1 MTTARTNVPSLA
13 RAASVAALV
22 SALVAGCGSVNTT
35 YTRDRPAD
43 TAVDA
48 RTRVN
53 DLLQQI
59 FLSAKEVRMFRN
71 SRGVMEVQV
80 DVENNGFKYRS
91 FSYLFDWVDARGNVI
106 PSQLSVWKTTNVPDG
121 GATVIRAIAPN
132 EEAADFRLQIR
143 RSD

>member
-13 RAASVAALV
+13 RAASAAALASV
-22 SALVAGCGSVNTT
+22 LAAGCGSVNTT

-71 SRGVMEVQV
+71 SQGVMEVQV
-80 DVENNGFKYRS
+80 DVENNGFSYRS
-91 FSYLFDWVDARGNVI
+91 FSYLFDWVDARGNVM

-121 GATVIRAIAPN
+121 GSTVIRAIAPD
-132 EEAADFRLQIR
+132 EKATDFRLQIR

>member
-1 MTTARTNVPSLA
+1 MTTACPNVTSLL
-13 RAASVAALV
+13 RAAAAAALA
-22 SALVAGCGSVNTT
+22 SAVVAGCGSVNTT

-71 SRGVMEVQV
+71 SQGVMEVQV
-80 DVENNGFKYRS
+80 DVENNGFSYRS
-91 FSYLFDWVDARGNVI
+91 FSYLFDWVDARGNVM

-121 GATVIRAIAPN
+121 GSTVIRAIAPD
-132 EEAADFRLQIR
+132 EKATDFRLQIR

>member
-13 RAASVAALV
+13 RAASAAALASV
-22 SALVAGCGSVNTT
+22 LAAGCGSVNTT

-71 SRGVMEVQV
+71 DQGVMEVQV
-80 DVENNGFKYRS
+80 DVENNGFRYRS
-91 FSYLFDWVDARGNVI
+91 FSYLFDWVDARGNVM

-121 GATVIRAIAPN
+121 GSTVIRAIAPD
-132 EEAADFRLQIR
+132 EKAADFRLQIR